1 MSKTILITGASSGI
15 GRASAKYFQEKG
27 WNVVA
32 TMRNVQDGEDLA
44 SLDNMLVAKL
54 DVTDADTIKNT
65 VDQALQKFGSIDV
78 LVNNAGYG
86 AGGPM
91 EATPMSKIKRQFD
104 VNVFGLLATTQA
116 VLPTMRKQK
125 SGTIVNISSIG
136 GRVTLPLFS
145 LYHGTK
151 WAVEGITE
159 SLQYELEP
167 IGIKLRIVEPGAIA
181 TDFATRSLDFNNDPS
196 LEEYQ
201 GTVNALMNS
210 MEDMIGNA
218 IAPVK
223 VAEVIDEAIHGDKL
237 RYLAGED
244 AKQMMEARNA
254 MSDREYLNMARERFG
269 LSTVEG

>member
-1 MSKTILITGASSGI
+1 MNKTILITGASSGI
-15 GRASAKYFQEKG
+15 GKATAHYFQNKG

-32 TMRNVQDGEDLA
+32 TMRNEKDGEELA
-44 SLDNMLVAKL
+44 ALDNVLVTEL
-54 DVTDADTIKNT
+54 DVTNESTIQSSIDKT
-65 VDQALQKFGSIDV
+65 IAQFGTIDV

-91 EATPMSKIKRQFD
+91 EATPMEKIRRQFD

-116 VLPTMRKQK
+116 ILPHMRKQK

-136 GRVTLPLFS
+136 GRVTLPFFS

-159 SLQYELEP
+159 SLQYELDP

-181 TDFATRSLDFNNDPS
+181 TDFGGRSLDFNNDES
-196 LEEYQ
+196 LTEYQ
-201 GTVNALMNS
+201 GTLGKFMQGMTDAM
-210 MEDMIGNA
+210 GNA
-218 IAPVK
+218 SPAVK

-244 AKQMMEARNA
+244 AEQMMAARNS
-254 MSDREYLNMARERFG
+254 MSDEEYLARSKQRFG
-269 LSTVEG
+269 L

>member
-15 GRASAKYFQEKG
+15 GKASVHYFNEKG

-32 TMRNVQDGEDLA
+32 TMRNTDDGAEFTEFE
-44 SLDNMLVAKL
+44 NVLVTRL
-54 DVTDADTIKNT
+54 DVTDESSVQNA
-65 VDQALQKFGSIDV
+65 VSEAVQKYGRIDV

-91 EATPMSKIKRQFD
+91 EATPMNKIKRQFD

-116 VLPTMRKQK
+116 VLPIMREQK

-136 GRVTLPLFS
+136 GRVTLPMFS

-167 IGIKLRIVEPGAIA
+167 IGIQLKLVEPGAIA
-181 TDFATRSLDFNNDPS
+181 TDFAGRSLDFNNDEN
-196 LEEYQ
+196 LVEYQ
-201 GTVNALMNS
+201 GTISKFMGAMGDIA
-210 MEDMIGNA
+210 EIAAPA
-218 IAPVK
+218 IE
-223 VAEVIDEAIHGDKL
+223 VAKVIDEAIHGDKL

-244 AKQMMEARNA
+244 AKQIMAARNT
-254 MSDREYLNMARERFG
+254 MTDKEYLTMSKERFG
-269 LSTVEG
+269 L

>member
-15 GRASAKYFQEKG
+15 GKATAQYFQEKG
-27 WNVVA
+27 WNVAA
-32 TMRNVQDGEDLA
+32 TMRNPADGAALA
-44 SLDNMLVAKL
+44 ELDRVLVVAL
-54 DVTDADTIKNT
+54 DVTDEASIQNAVQATL
-65 VDQALQKFGSIDV
+65 DQFGTIDV

-91 EATPMSKIKRQFD
+91 EATPMAKIRRQFD

-116 VLPTMRKQK
+116 VLPAMRQQQ

-159 SLQYELEP
+159 SLRYELNP
-167 IGIKLRIVEPGAIA
+167 IGIKLRLVEPGAIA
-181 TDFATRSLDFNNDPS
+181 TDFAGRSLDFNNDES
-196 LEEYQ
+196 LTEYQ
-201 GTVNALMNS
+201 GTIGKLMS
-210 MEDMIGNA
+210 AMGDIAGNA
-218 IAPVK
+218 APAIE
-223 VAEVIDEAIHGDKL
+223 VAKVIDEAIHGDRL

-244 AKQMMEARNA
+244 AHQMMAARRT
-254 MSDREYLNMARERFG
+254 MTDEEYMTMNKERNG
-269 LSTVEG
+269 M

>member
-15 GRASAKYFQEKG
+15 GKATAEYFQKKG

-32 TMRNVQDGEDLA
+32 TMRNPNDGAGLA
-44 SLDNMLVAKL
+44 ALDNVLVSKL
-54 DVTDADTIKNT
+54 DVTDAASIQNT
-65 VDQALQKFGSIDV
+65 VEQAVGKFGSIDV

-86 AGGPM
+86 AGGPL
-91 EATPMSKIKRQFD
+91 EATPMDKIRRQFD

-116 VLPTMRKQK
+116 VLPVMRKQK

-136 GRVTLPLFS
+136 GRVTMPLFS

-167 IGIKLRIVEPGAIA
+167 AGIRLKLVEPGAIA
-181 TDFATRSLDFNNDPS
+181 TDFAGRSLDFNNDPS

-201 GTVNALMNS
+201 GTVNGMMAAMQQFV
-210 MEDMIGNA
+210 GNA
-218 IAPVK
+218 TPAVR

-244 AKQMMEARNA
+244 AKEMMAARNA
-254 MSDREYLNMARERFG
+254 LNDGDYLNAVKERFG
-269 LSTVEG
+269 L